1 MTVRSKFAINALFAA
16 TLVALPANVQ
26 AQDSIRRPDNAA
38 GIGPACVIA
47 PELAQFDFTL
57 PRTGQRMAA
66 RQPVRI
72 VAIGSSSTFGEGAS
86 SPEWTYPSRLRLELT
101 QRFPAQTFQVL
112 NRGVSG
118 DTDYDK
124 RDRFERD
131 VIAERPDVVLWQ
143 LGTNSMLGGDLTDSH
158 RQVLRDGITH
168 LSTATGADIVL
179 IDPQYAPKV
188 IRGGSAHLIV
198 GMIADVAR
206 DVRVNLFRRYE
217 MMRRWREVERL
228 SFDKFISEDELHMN
242 DWSYACIA
250 RALAIAMAEAATR
263 PQPERAGSSAR

>member
-1 MTVRSKFAINALFAA
+1 VRPNLTSNALVIAVLVV
-16 TLVALPANVQ
+16 LVANAH
-26 AQDSIRRPDNAA
+26 AQDSVRRPDNAS
-38 GIGPACVIA
+38 GVGPACAIA
-47 PELAQFDFTL
+47 PDLAQFEFIL
-57 PRTGQRMAA
+57 PRTAERLATS
-66 RQPVRI
+66 RPVKI
-72 VAIGSSSTFGEGAS
+72 VAVGSSSTYGEGAS
-86 SPEWTYPSRLRLELT
+86 SPEWSYPSRLRLELT
-101 QRFPAQTFQVL
+101 QRFPGQTFQVL

-143 LGTNSMLGGDLTDSH
+143 LGTNSMLGGDLADSH
-158 RQVLRDGITH
+158 RQVLRDGVTH
-168 LSTATGADIVL
+168 LAAATGADIVL

-188 IRGGSAHLIV
+188 IRGGSAHIIV
-198 GMIADVAR
+198 SMIADVAR

-217 MMRRWREVERL
+217 MMRRWREVDRL

-263 PQPERAGSSAR
+263 PAPTLAGSSAR

>member
-1 MTVRSKFAINALFAA
+1 MNPNRTVNAVSAAILMALVSNA
-16 TLVALPANVQ
+16 Q

-57 PRTGQRMAA
+57 PRTGGRLET
-66 RQPVRI
+66 RQPLKI
-72 VAIGSSSTFGEGAS
+72 VAIGSSSTYGEGAS
-86 SPEWTYPSRLRLELT
+86 SPEWSYPSRLRLELA
-101 QRFPAQTFQVL
+101 QRFPGQTFDVV
-112 NRGVSG
+112 NRGVNG

-131 VIAERPDVVLWQ
+131 VIKERPDVVLWQ
-143 LGTNSMLGGDLTDSH
+143 LGTNSMLGGDVADSH
-158 RQVLRDGITH
+158 RRVLRDGVVH
-168 LSTATGADIVL
+168 LSATTGADIVL

-188 IRGGSAHLIV
+188 IRGGSAHVIV

-206 DVRVNLFRRYE
+206 DVRVNVFRRYE

-263 PQPERAGSSAR
+263 PQPALTGSSVR